1 MLSKTAETKPSPKAV
16 CHEAAG
22 SFSTGIIEAHRIK
35 ESRKMLPL
43 NAPGSSFQSGCRHS
57 AVTRMAAQT
66 AAPMNGKLSECSAN
80 LTLINTFIAIAA
92 ARMITTIVTLAVGY
106 PVAYTIAFRGGRLK
120 IALLLLVVLPFF
132 VSFVIRTLNW
142 RMILSDNGMVFGFLK
157 DLGIV
162 EQNFHFLATPAS
174 VIFGL
179 TYNFLPFMILPLYVA
194 IEKIDRRLIE
204 AATDLYASRAQAFW
218 RVTFVLSLPGV
229 IAGSLLTF
237 IPAVGDFITADVIG
251 SGNPEVF
258 MVGNI
263 IQNKFLFSLD
273 YPAAAALGFVLV
285 ALVMV
290 LVTVYTRLVGSDRL
304 AG

>member
-1 MLSKTAETKPSPKAV
+1 MRSLSRGLTPFLLLLPGGGWLVVFFVLPMAFMLLVSLQQGT
-16 CHEAAG
+16 
-22 SFSTGIIEAHRIK
+22 FDTGYQLTWNFGIYPEVVAQYWDLYVR
-35 ESRKMLPL
+35 
-43 NAPGSSFQSGCRHS
+43 S
-57 AVTRMAAQT
+57 AFFALTT
-66 AAPMNGKLSECSAN
+66 TL
-80 LTLINTFIAIAA
+80 LTLAI
-92 ARMITTIVTLAVGY
+92 GY

-120 IALLLLVVLPFF
+120 NALLLLVVLPFF

-142 RMILSDNGMVFGFLK
+142 RMILSDNGMVFGTLK
-157 DLGIV
+157 DLGLL

-204 AATDLYASRAQAFW
+204 AATDLYASRVQAFW

-229 IAGSLLTF
+229 VAGSLLTF
-237 IPAVGDFITADVIG
+237 IPAIGDFITAEVIG
-251 SGNPEVF
+251 AGNPEVF

-263 IQNKFLFSLD
+263 IQRKFLDSLD
-273 YPAAAALGFVLV
+273 YPAAAALAFVLV
-285 ALVMV
+285 AAVMA
-290 LVTVYTRLVGSDRL
+290 LVTVYTRVVGSDRL

>member
-1 MLSKTAETKPSPKAV
+1 MPSLRRGLTPLLLLLPGGGWLVVFFVVPMALMLLVSLQQ
-16 CHEAAG
+16 G
-22 SFSTGIIEAHRIK
+22 SFDTGYQLTWNFGIYPEVIGQYWELYVR
-35 ESRKMLPL
+35 
-43 NAPGSSFQSGCRHS
+43 S
-57 AVTRMAAQT
+57 ALFAV
-66 AAPMNGKLSECSAN
+66 
-80 LTLINTFIAIAA
+80 
-92 ARMITTIVTLAVGY
+92 ITTIVTLAVGY

-120 IALLLLVVLPFF
+120 NALLLVVVLPFF

-142 RMILSDNGMVFGFLK
+142 RMILSDNGMVFGSLK
-157 DLGIV
+157 DMGLL
-162 EQNFHFLATPAS
+162 QPDFHFLATPAS

-194 IEKIDRRLIE
+194 LEKIDRRLIE

-229 IAGSLLTF
+229 VAGSLLTF

-251 SGNPEVF
+251 AGNPQVF

-263 IQNKFLFSLD
+263 IQRKFLESLD
-273 YPAAAALGFVLV
+273 YPAAAALSFVLV
-285 ALVMV
+285 AVVMLLVA
-290 LVTVYTRLVGSDRL
+290 VYTRLVGNERL

>member
-1 MLSKTAETKPSPKAV
+1 MRSLSRSVTPLLLLLPGTAWLVVFFVVPMAFMLLISLQQGTFDTGYRLTWNFGIYPEVIGQYWELYWRSAIFALAATA
-16 CHEAAG
+16 
-22 SFSTGIIEAHRIK
+22 
-35 ESRKMLPL
+35 
-43 NAPGSSFQSGCRHS
+43 
-57 AVTRMAAQT
+57 
-66 AAPMNGKLSECSAN
+66 
-80 LTLINTFIAIAA
+80 LTLAI
-92 ARMITTIVTLAVGY
+92 GY

-120 IALLLLVVLPFF
+120 NALLLIVVLPFF

-142 RMILSDNGMVFGFLK
+142 RMILSDNGIVFGFLK

-162 EQNFHFLATPAS
+162 PQNFHFLATPAS

-194 IEKIDRRLIE
+194 LEKIDRRLIE
-204 AATDLYASRAQAFW
+204 AATDLYASRLQAFW

-229 IAGSLLTF
+229 VAGSLLTF
-237 IPAVGDFITADVIG
+237 IPAVGDFITAEVIG
-251 SGNPEVF
+251 AGNPQVF

-263 IQNKFLFSLD
+263 IQRKFLDSLD
-273 YPAAAALGFVLV
+273 YPSAAALGFVLV
-285 ALVMV
+285 AVVMV